1 MDVTMELVNALNA
14 LTAALQK
21 FAVQTTDNYVNSFE
35 EIYTPETDD
44 APTVEPQPAPKPT
57 VTIEQVRAVLSELSR
72 AGKTVQVK
80 ELLKKHGG
88 DKLSA
93 VDPAEYPTMLEEAG
107 ELNA

>member
-1 MDVTMELVNALNA
+1 MEPLMKVINALSA
-14 LTAALQK
+14 LTAALQELT
-21 FAVQTTDNYVNSFE
+21 AQTTDNYVNSFE
-35 EIYTPETDD
+35 EIYNPENDD
-44 APTVEPQPAPKPT
+44 APAAEPQPAPKPT

-72 AGKTVQVK
+72 AGKTAQVK

-93 VDPAEYPTMLEEAG
+93 VDPTEYLALLEEAG

>member
-1 MDVTMELVNALNA
+1 MEPLMKVINALSA
-14 LTAALQK
+14 LTAALQELT
-21 FAVQTTDNYVNSFE
+21 AQTTDNYVNSFE
-35 EIYTPETDD
+35 EIYNPENGD
-44 APTVEPQPAPKPT
+44 APAAEPQPAPSPT

-72 AGKTVQVK
+72 AGKTAQVK

-93 VDPAEYPTMLEEAG
+93 VDPAEYPVLLREAG

>member
-1 MDVTMELVNALNA
+1 MFSGSSGVPPLLYNGLQSSRGAPRQ
-14 LTAALQK
+14 TA
-21 FAVQTTDNYVNSFE
+21 S
-35 EIYTPETDD
+35 
-44 APTVEPQPAPKPT
+44 QPAPKPT

-93 VDPAEYPTMLEEAG
+93 VDPAEYPTLLEEAG

>member
-21 FAVQTTDNYVNSFE
+21 FAAQTTDNYVNSFE
-35 EIYTPETDD
+35 EIYTHKTDD

-72 AGKTVQVK
+72 AGKTAQVK
-80 ELLKKHGG
+80 ELLKEHGG

-93 VDPAEYPTMLEEAG
+93 VDPTEYPALLQEAG